1 MVYLIM
7 IKLIKK
13 HFRHK
18 FLTKSSKA
26 ILSIGNAMGLGS
38 EKTARYWTSH
48 NVTSHY
54 RFQNASESLEYFNW
68 RNDQYFNY
76 INLMPVCGQ
85 DDKHVLDYGCGPGH
99 DLVGFG
105 VFSKTARLTGIDLSE
120 SSLAEARDRLDI
132 HNIDAELILLDSS
145 AVKLPLADNSF
156 DYIHSSGVLHHV
168 PDPVKI
174 LLEFSRILKPGG
186 VIRVMVYNYDSLW
199 LHLYV
204 AYHLNILKNKFTDE
218 SILDQFRRSTD
229 GKDCPISNCYRSVE
243 WIGICEQAGFSAE
256 FIGAAVSMH
265 EMNLLPSRYAAIQ
278 DRRLRTESRKFLMN
292 LHFDEKGYPL
302 YEGHYAGVDGC
313 FLLTKL
319 GD

>member
-1 MVYLIM
+1 M
-7 IKLIKK
+7 
-13 HFRHK
+13 
-18 FLTKSSKA
+18 
-26 ILSIGNAMGLGS
+26 LSITNTIGLGS
-38 EKTARYWTSH
+38 RTTAMYWTAH
-48 NVTSHY
+48 NVTSHH

-85 DDKHVLDYGCGPGH
+85 DDKYVLDYGCGPGH

-105 VFSKTARLTGIDLSE
+105 VFSKARRLVGIDLSQ

-132 HNIDAELILLDSS
+132 HGIDAELICLDSS
-145 AVKLPLADNSF
+145 AAKLPLADSSF

-174 LLEFSRILKPGG
+174 LLELSRILKPGG
-186 VIRVMVYNYDSLW
+186 AMRVMVYNYDSLW

-204 AYHLNILKNKFTDE
+204 AYHQNILKNLFTKE

-229 GKDCPISNCYRSVE
+229 GVDCPISNCYRPDE
-243 WIGICEQAGFSAE
+243 WIDICEQAGFSAV

-278 DRRLRTESRKFLMN
+278 DRRLRAESRKFLMD
-292 LHFDEKGYPL
+292 LSFDENGYPI
-302 YEGHYAGVDGC
+302 YNGNYAGVDGC
-313 FLLTKL
+313 FLLTKNN
-319 GD
+319 D